1 MGRAYLTVAPHPPQ
15 NFDPGFTCAPQ
26 EVQNFAL
33 GAAGGSEGFC
43 TSGAAGGAAGA
54 GAGATT
60 GGAGAGAGQM
70 VAIDGHSAD
79 ARTRHA
85 PVGR

>member
-1 MGRAYLTVAPHPPQ
+1 MGRAYLTGATHPAQ
-15 NFDPGFTCAPQ
+15 NFAPGFTCAPQ

-43 TSGAAGGAAGA
+43 TSGAAGDAAGA

-60 GGAGAGAGQM
+60 GAGAVF
-70 VAIDGHSAD
+70 VATAFVT
-79 ARTRHA
+79 TRA
-85 PVGR
+85 VLKDSRVVKPG